1 MSMNQIESHEW
12 QSSVLFRLVG
22 YGLLLFVL
30 FDLITVLLP
39 PRLMDPVWEFQ
50 TIGAIV
56 ERIPLPLLGF
66 VLIFYGESNFRS
78 KWEVLFLKILSWA
91 ALLIAILLF
100 LLIPLGI
107 SNTLRINERNNTQ
120 LTAQATQQMTQLEQ
134 FQEQLNKA
142 TTNDLQTLLT
152 RVQAQDRNSQDI
164 KNPEELKKRLLT
176 EANQAEENL
185 KNQAESTRKSKR
197 LELLKSSLKWNLG
210 ALIAGIL
217 FIRIWQATGW
227 ARQSTRRRR

>member
-1 MSMNQIESHEW
+1 MNQIESHEW
-12 QSSVLFRLVG
+12 QSSVLFRLIG

-30 FDLITVLLP
+30 FDLITVFVP

-66 VLIFYGESNFRS
+66 VLIFYGAENFRS
-78 KWEVLFLKILSWA
+78 KGEVLFLKILSWA

-134 FQEQLNKA
+134 FQDQLNKA

>member
-1 MSMNQIESHEW
+1 MNQIESHEW

-39 PRLMDPVWEFQ
+39 PRLMNPVWEFQ
-50 TIGAIV
+50 IIGAIV
-56 ERIPLPLLGF
+56 ERVPLPLLGF
-66 VLIFYGESNFRS
+66 VLIFYGAENFRS
-78 KWEVLFLKILSWA
+78 KWEVLLLKILSWA

-107 SNTLRINERNNTQ
+107 SNTLRINELNNTQ
-120 LTAQATQQMTQLEQ
+120 LTTQTTQQMTQLEQ

-152 RVQAQDRNSQDI
+152 RVQSQDTNTKDI
-164 KNPEELKKRLLT
+164 KNPEDLKKRLLT
-176 EANQAEENL
+176 ESNRTQENL
-185 KNQAESTRKSKR
+185 KTQAETIRKNKR
-197 LELLKSSLKWNLG
+197 LELIKSSLKWNLG

-227 ARQSTRRRR
+227 ARQSARRRR

>member
-1 MSMNQIESHEW
+1 MNQIESHEW
-12 QSSVLFRLVG
+12 QSSALFRLVG

-30 FDLITVLLP
+30 FDLITVLVP
-39 PRLMDPVWEFQ
+39 PRLMNPVWEFQ

-56 ERIPLPLLGF
+56 ERVPLPLLGF
-66 VLIFYGESNFRS
+66 VLIFYGEGNFRS

-91 ALLIAILLF
+91 AFLIAIFLF

-107 SNTLRINERNNTQ
+107 SNTLRINEINNTQ
-120 LTAQATQQMTQLEQ
+120 LTTQTTQQMSQLEQ

-142 TTNDLQTLLT
+142 TSNDLQSLLT
-152 RVQAQDRNSQDI
+152 RVQAQDRNTQDI
-164 KNPEELKKRLLT
+164 KNPDDLKKRLLT
-176 EANQAEENL
+176 EANKTQENL
-185 KNQAESTRKSKR
+185 KNQAESIRKNKR

-227 ARQSTRRRR
+227 ARQSARRRR